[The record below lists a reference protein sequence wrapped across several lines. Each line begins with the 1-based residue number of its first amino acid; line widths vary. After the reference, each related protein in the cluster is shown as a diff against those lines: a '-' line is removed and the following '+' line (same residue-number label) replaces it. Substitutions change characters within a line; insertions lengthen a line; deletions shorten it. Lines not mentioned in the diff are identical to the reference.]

1 MIAAELLKTIG
12 ERFQSSATVK
22 NVYGDPI
29 TIGDRTVIPVARISY
44 AFGGGGGTSEAEQ
57 IPGGGG
63 GGGGRVSAVPAGY
76 IEITSA
82 GTRFIRIWDWRMLG
96 SLVAIS
102 AALGF
107 FIGTRRRRYTF
118 APDKRA

>member
-1 MIAAELLKTIG
+1 MIAAEILRTIG

-22 NVYGDPI
+22 NVYGEPI
-29 TIGDRTVIPVARISY
+29 TNGDRTIIPVARISY
-44 AFGGGGGTSEAEQ
+44 AFGGGGGTSEAQ
-57 IPGGGG
+57 RIPGGGG
-63 GGGGRVSAVPAGY
+63 GGGGRVSAAPAGF

-102 AALGF
+102 AAVGF
-107 FIGTRRRRYTF
+107 FIGTRRGG
-118 APDKRA
+118 